1 MRCGFSFEE
10 NFPSRREV
18 SRDVELYEMEDPML
32 GAPSR
37 TVENGEEI
45 LLSPGDSGSDF
56 LNHGLDLLDTDSQD
70 PLMR

>member
-1 MRCGFSFEE
+1 
-10 NFPSRREV
+10 
-18 SRDVELYEMEDPML
+18 ML

-37 TVENGEEI
+37 PVENGEEI
-45 LLSPGDSGSDF
+45 LLSPGDSGSDL